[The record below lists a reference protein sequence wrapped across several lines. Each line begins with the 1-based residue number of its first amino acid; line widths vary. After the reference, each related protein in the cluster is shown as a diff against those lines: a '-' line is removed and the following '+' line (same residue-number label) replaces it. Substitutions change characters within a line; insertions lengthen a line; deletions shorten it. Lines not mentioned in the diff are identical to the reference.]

1 MQETWVRSIPVLW
14 GSPGEGKGYPL
25 QYSGLENSMDCTV
38 HGVTKS
44 CTWVRDFHFT
54 SGWCRPGYSEIRSV
68 PKRKHRNLRR
78 RKKEQFLKHFWH
90 SSTKKKQQFCG
101 LYFSFKKKK
110 LSEEIIFIPFFSSP
124 QKKKW
129 LKKVQKMLLY
139 FYLVGIGT
147 SANPCSS
154 TAGDSLTNATTVRSK
169 NSNSPTK
176 MLEASAPG
184 GIFFIKCRSTWE
196 HHKVKYI
203 KIGQTC

>member
-1 MQETWVRSIPVLW
+1 MIIHLLSNSLIAQLIKRILLQCRKHQFNSWVGKIPWRRDRLPTPVFLGFPCGSASKLKETWVNPGKMQETWVRSIPALW

-25 QYSGLENSMDCTV
+25 QYSGLENSMDGTV

-44 CTWVRDFHFT
+44 CTWLRDFHFT
-54 SGWCRPGYSEIRSV
+54 SGWCRPGCSEIRSV

-124 QKKKW
+124 QKT
-129 LKKVQKMLLY
+129 M
-139 FYLVGIGT
+139 
-147 SANPCSS
+147 A
-154 TAGDSLTNATTVRSK
+154 
-169 NSNSPTK
+169 
-176 MLEASAPG
+176 
-184 GIFFIKCRSTWE
+184 
-196 HHKVKYI
+196 
-203 KIGQTC
+203 